1 MSSLFTLLCIT
12 FAFLDP
18 DPQSRFG
25 SQAHLNP
32 DPDPD
37 LKRFFDKRKRELECT
52 AFHQVD
58 SNCAMS
64 ITSLF
69 YYRAIPF
76 M

>member
-1 MSSLFTLLCIT
+1 MSSLFTLLWII

-32 DPDPD
+32 DPD
-37 LKRFFDKRKRELECT
+37 LKRFFDKGKRELECT
-52 AFHQVD
+52 VFHQVD

-64 ITSLF
+64 ITSFF